1 MRKFR
6 HRGEEEYAE
15 RVLTSFEEGRFPT
28 DRLGAAGVVDPDRA
42 VVLLDLRRRLIDEYD
57 DTPAAM
63 MPIDRAVTAYQDFM
77 RVTGWVGSLSIHIE
91 HEFLGLD
98 GPSADFRDRYG
109 QEGRA
114 IRGLSVGERLAHLRE
129 RG

>member
-1 MRKFR
+1 MAVFRGMRKFR

-42 VVLLDLRRRLIDEYD
+42 VVLLDLRRRLIDEY
-57 DTPAAM
+57 
-63 MPIDRAVTAYQDFM
+63 FM
-77 RVTGWVGSLSIHIE
+77 RVTGGVGSLSIHIE